1 MRTLNAF
8 LSQSEYKTMKITT
21 FPVLT
26 LFLGKAEPKQ
36 VTCTSAM
43 DVLNSIENKLTS
55 GHSMRLMHRV
65 NEPHIGF
72 YTMSSSFVD
81 LFKLVD

>member
-1 MRTLNAF
+1 MNAF
-8 LSQSEYKTMKITT
+8 LSQSEYKTTKITT
-21 FPVLT
+21 FLVLT

-43 DVLNSIENKLTS
+43 AVLNYIENKITS
-55 GHSMRLMHRV
+55 EHLMRLMHRV
-65 NEPHIGF
+65 NESHLGF

-81 LFKLVD
+81 LFKLVH